1 LVDFIIANK
10 GFIIYN
16 IIHMNN
22 ITISTKK
29 IRLNK
34 HLKEICQSKS
44 DKLFNHSNN
53 IISLN
58 IELEKDPHSSTHE
71 SEFLAK
77 GHLLTK
83 GKSTNLKASSDNIY
97 KSIDLLIHKLDRS
110 LRRHNRLAKV
120 KRKQDLNK

>member
-1 LVDFIIANK
+1 
-10 GFIIYN
+10 
-16 IIHMNN
+16 MNN
-22 ITISTKK
+22 VTISSKK

-77 GHLLTK
+77 GHLLIK
-83 GKSTNLKASSDNIY
+83 GKSTNLKASSNNIY
-97 KSIDLLIHKLDRS
+97 KSIDLLVHKLDRS
-110 LRRHNRLAKV
+110 LRRRNRLAKV
-120 KRKQDLNK
+120 KRRQDTNK